1 MDIIS
6 KADLLARRFGVEDIE
21 IPEVGT
27 VKVRPLSRA
36 EALNLQGKEMTVEEM
51 ERHLLSLA
59 LVEPNLTYD
68 EVAQWQQNSPAGEIE
83 PVADAIV
90 RLSGMNKAAAKEA
103 VQRFRGQH
111 GS

>member
-1 MDIIS
+1 MDTIS
-6 KADLLARRFGVEDIE
+6 KLDLLARRFAVEDLE
-21 IPEVGT
+21 IADVGT

-36 EALNLQGKEMTVEEM
+36 EALNLQGKDMTVQEM

-59 LVEPNLTYD
+59 LVEPKLTYD

-83 PVADAIV
+83 PIADAIV

-103 VQRFRGQH
+103 VQRFRDEH